1 MEVFEDGKSKS
12 KGKQT
17 QKLVMVGV
25 QVTLVEK
32 LFLRQIGNDY
42 ETLVWKDKIAWDGKQ
57 GGVRGAS
64 I

>member
-32 LFLRQIGNDY
+32 LFLRQIGNDF
-42 ETLVWKDKIAWDGKQ
+42 EALVWKDKIAWDGKQ